1 MPKELEALQDLLTTS
16 VGRFEKGTCGCF
28 RMFAQRLFVPLNGGS
43 VRLTET
49 PPATLNN
56 VRIVGL
62 SQETIVVKPDHFGI
76 HYYKNN
82 TYNKACDYLILTKDA
97 STNKRYAIFID
108 LKTDIQDSP
117 NAQNVFT
124 TSSDRDASC
133 GMQFCGALSLFK
145 SLGYGVDVIA
155 KCNALTTYQPR
166 YWVLYKNYLTK
177 GSVTDDAIETA
188 AVIPENVKR
197 FRKSQLYGKIY
208 ALPVNNGASINL
220 SQLTS

>member
-1 MPKELEALQDLLTTS
+1 MPKELETLQDLLTTS

-43 VRLTET
+43 VRLKET

-56 VRIVGL
+56 VQIVGL
-62 SQETIVVKPDHFGI
+62 SSETVVVKPDHFGI
-76 HYYKNN
+76 RYYKAD
-82 TYNKACDYLILTKDA
+82 TYNKACDYLILTKDP

-117 NAQNVFT
+117 DAQNVFT

-133 GMQFCGALSLFK
+133 GMQFCGALALFK
-145 SLGYGVDVIA
+145 SLGYGVDVIS

-166 YWVLYKNYLTK
+166 YWVLYKNY
-177 GSVTDDAIETA
+177 
-188 AVIPENVKR
+188 
-197 FRKSQLYGKIY
+197 
-208 ALPVNNGASINL
+208 
-220 SQLTS
+220 